1 MVNSNKL
8 QINYIELYKSMRKYI
23 WDLDAVEA
31 LAAVEVETYKSFPN
45 IDTLRSLLDRLRMH
59 INATMSDDDELK
71 GTFDDFYDAL
81 NDNSSNDLYSNLKS
95 FKEVQQL

>member
-71 GTFDDFYDAL
+71 ETFDDFYDAL

>member
-31 LAAVEVETYKSFPN
+31 LAEVEVETYKSFPN
-45 IDTLRSLLDRLRMH
+45 IDTLRSLLDKLRMH
-59 INATMSDDDELK
+59 MKSTMSDDDELK